1 MALVQPQSDVAALW
15 QEALEG
21 YKKVTDIDLLGRS
34 ATQRSVNSIMVSNA
48 LVSLP
53 YCPRWQTLF
62 LAMSSPVLEFIVRC
76 PGTSTLYTCSCL
88 R

>member
-21 YKKVTDIDLLGRS
+21 YKKVTDIDLLGLS

-48 LVSLP
+48 
-53 YCPRWQTLF
+53 
-62 LAMSSPVLEFIVRC
+62 
-76 PGTSTLYTCSCL
+76 
-88 R
+88 